1 MFDIREL
8 NIAFELW
15 GVALCVL
22 GNACLLLFSRSEGS
36 YRRII
41 FTMFTLELIAA
52 GGDAVA
58 GIFRGRS
65 GIIAWQATHLGNF
78 ATFSANFFLLAVFT
92 SYLCERMREVG
103 ATHVRRWRAGA
114 LVAAAVMS
122 LLTALGTF
130 YTIDAANL
138 YHRSDL
144 YWMTYAYALV
154 LGLVDFFLLMRSRKD
169 LERSAFWCLLF
180 YIIAPLLAM
189 SVQVY
194 VYGLNFLIIA
204 SVIGTVVLF
213 LETRAR
219 SARILVERTKEL
231 AQSRVELSESRIAAM
246 VSQIQPHF
254 MFNTLDSIYYLCG
267 EDPER
272 AQTAVDRFSTYL
284 RANLASLRSTAPVPI
299 NTELAHVR
307 TYLDLEKLSM
317 EDLLEWEVDAQADG
331 FSVPALSL
339 QTLTENAVRH
349 GVGKRPG
356 GGRVVVRTRE
366 TPDSWVATVEDDGVG
381 FDTQQAIDEG
391 HVGLENT
398 RMRLASMCDGSLE
411 ITSTPGVGTR
421 AVIRIPKQR
430 G

>member
-65 GIIAWQATHLGNF
+65 GFIAWQATHLGNF

-114 LVAAAVMS
+114 LVVAAVMS

-169 LERSAFWCLLF
+169 LERSSFWCLLF
-180 YIIAPLLAM
+180 YIVAPLLAM
-189 SVQVY
+189 SVQVC

-213 LETRAR
+213 CTMKWYWALACALLLMPAPMMAYAWFEQVRRCTSSWRYLSNR
-219 SARILVERTKEL
+219 RIRK
-231 AQSRVELSESRIAAM
+231 M
-246 VSQIQPHF
+246 K
-254 MFNTLDSIYYLCG
+254 N
-267 EDPER
+267 
-272 AQTAVDRFSTYL
+272 
-284 RANLASLRSTAPVPI
+284 
-299 NTELAHVR
+299 
-307 TYLDLEKLSM
+307 DLT
-317 EDLLEWEVDAQADG
+317 EDLK
-331 FSVPALSL
+331 
-339 QTLTENAVRH
+339 T
-349 GVGKRPG
+349 
-356 GGRVVVRTRE
+356 
-366 TPDSWVATVEDDGVG
+366 
-381 FDTQQAIDEG
+381 I
-391 HVGLENT
+391 
-398 RMRLASMCDGSLE
+398 
-411 ITSTPGVGTR
+411 
-421 AVIRIPKQR
+421 
-430 G
+430 